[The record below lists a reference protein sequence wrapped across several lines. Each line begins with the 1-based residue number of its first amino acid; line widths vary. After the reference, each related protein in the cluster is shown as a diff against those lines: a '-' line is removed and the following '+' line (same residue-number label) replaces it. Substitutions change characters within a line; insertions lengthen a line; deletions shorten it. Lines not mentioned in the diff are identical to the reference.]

1 MLPFASAALT
11 LTHPCSRT
19 ANVSAPFLL
28 AMVRSFGTDP
38 VGVGTSAGYIVSA
51 FFLTQVRFVA
61 LVLRLTPHG

>member
-1 MLPFASAALT
+1 MTQLAEHQTRSARA
-11 LTHPCSRT
+11 

-51 FFLTQVRFVA
+51 FFLTQVCGVSLA
-61 LVLRLTPHG
+61 LSLFLLVSG